1 MFKDNNKVYKSA
13 LLVIGNEILSGR
25 TKDENINYLAKNLS
39 EIGVRL
45 SEVRVISDIESEIVG
60 AVNEL
65 RKKYDYLFTTGGIGP
80 THDDITVE
88 SIAKAFGVK
97 NVLNKEAYNLL
108 LEYYGSDEKI
118 NSSRKRMA
126 YMPEGSTIINNSI
139 SKAPGIKMKNV
150 YILAGVP
157 SIMQNMFEEVKR
169 YLISGEPIKSIEIN
183 CPIPEGEIAE
193 KLKHLQEDYCDVEI
207 GSYPYFSGGIIG
219 TMVVIRSVNQTL
231 LKEVSKKTSNLIESF
246 VEK

>member
-1 MFKDNNKVYKSA
+1 
-13 LLVIGNEILSGR
+13 
-25 TKDENINYLAKNLS
+25 
-39 EIGVRL
+39 
-45 SEVRVISDIESEIVG
+45 
-60 AVNEL
+60 
-65 RKKYDYLFTTGGIGP
+65 
-80 THDDITVE
+80 
-88 SIAKAFGVK
+88 
-97 NVLNKEAYNLL
+97 
-108 LEYYGSDEKI
+108 
-118 NSSRKRMA
+118 
-126 YMPEGSTIINNSI
+126 MPEGSTIINNSI